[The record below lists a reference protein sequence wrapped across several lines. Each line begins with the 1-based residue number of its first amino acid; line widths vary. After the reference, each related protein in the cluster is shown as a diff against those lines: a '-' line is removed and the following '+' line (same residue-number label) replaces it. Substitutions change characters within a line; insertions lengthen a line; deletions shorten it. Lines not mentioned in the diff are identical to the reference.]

1 MEKSKLAQAREKL
14 GWTQEKLAKKSGV
27 AREHIATLEKNPEA
41 NPTKTTMEKIATA
54 LGMKAGDIFFT

>member
-41 NPTKTTMEKIATA
+41 NPTENHYGKNCYSS
-54 LGMKAGDIFFT
+54 

>member
-54 LGMKAGDIFFT
+54 LGMRAGDIFFT